1 MRCFQ
6 FSNANETD
14 EPRTTKS
21 PSGHSLASTSTDQ
34 DVRKSGSENNSQNIS
49 DISSASSAI
58 ISFSSLSQRPSNLRV
73 FTFSELKTA
82 TKSFSRA
89 LMLGEGGF
97 GPVYRGILRETED
110 SNKRIDIAVKQ
121 LSSRGL
127 QVFILF
133 KCFTIK

>member
-6 FSNANETD
+6 FSNAYETD

-21 PSGHSLASTSTDQ
+21 ASGRSLASTSTDQ
-34 DVRKSGSENNSQNIS
+34 DLRKSGSENSSQNIS

-58 ISFSSLSQRPSNLRV
+58 ISFTELSQRPSNLRV
-73 FTFSELKTA
+73 FAFSELKTA
-82 TKSFSRA
+82 TKNFSRA

-97 GPVYRGILRETED
+97 GPVYRGVLRETED
-110 SNKRIDIAVKQ
+110 FSKRTDIAVKQ

-127 QVFILF
+127 QVLWIYHSVLY
-133 KCFTIK
+133 I